1 MSINGAPVPVSEP
14 MAGPLPAGMSPERSK
29 LLSVS
34 TLKPA
39 SPPSDRAELVPKY
52 FETER
57 IVTLEDNPVYTPPM
71 LADLLESMREDG
83 QLVPGWV
90 CPSAELPGD
99 QLLCLE
105 GNRRLAV
112 ARKLGLPFWAFDI
125 GRFVPEAERI
135 KLTFSHNFIRR
146 RMSRDEIA
154 ERAARYIELTDCT
167 QDTAARVLNVSPA
180 TLSRAFGE
188 RRIPQGL
195 RERADRLAL
204 SIRSLVA
211 SVPVPLMARAIEF
224 AETPGTDG
232 KKPTRDQVSLFIRQL
247 RKNGTSKAR
256 KGKTVTLRLNGRAVT
271 LAVGDKDSAFSV
283 AEDLKAIVARLGKHG
298 DVPPDGWPFLFQ

>member
-1 MSINGAPVPVSEP
+1 MSVNGTAASLNEP
-14 MAGPLPAGMSPERSK
+14 MAVTLPAGLSPERSK
-29 LLSVS
+29 PSGVS

-39 SPPSDRAELVPKY
+39 GPPSDRAELVPKY

-57 IVTLEDNPVYTPPM
+57 IVTPEDNPVYSPPM
-71 LADLLESMREDG
+71 LADLLESMREHG

-90 CPSAELPGD
+90 CPSPELPGD

-112 ARKLGLPFWAFDI
+112 ARVLGLPFWAFDI
-125 GRFVPEAERI
+125 GRFVAEAERI

-154 ERAARYIELTDCT
+154 ERAARYMELTDCT

-195 RERADRLAL
+195 RERAERLAL

-211 SVPVPLMARAIEF
+211 SVPAPLMARAIEF
-224 AETPGTDG
+224 ADTPGPDG

-247 RKNGTSKAR
+247 RKNGAAKAR

-271 LAVGDKDSAFSV
+271 LALGDKDSAFSV
-283 AEDLKAIVARLGKHG
+283 AEDLKAIVARLGKHS